1 MALVSLAR
9 AKKPGKNCS
18 SACITK
24 DHESF
29 GACMR
34 SKRLTLSPRIN
45 ETYSTAQTAWDK
57 ELDSYAYA
65 RSQGVEPEGT
75 KQSKI
80 DAALKAAE

>member
-1 MALVSLAR
+1 M
-9 AKKPGKNCS
+9 
-18 SACITK
+18 TK

-29 GACMR
+29 GACLR
-34 SKRLTLSPRIN
+34 GKRLSLSPHIN
-45 ETYSTAQTAWDK
+45 DTYSAAQTAWDR